1 MTKRMKRR
9 SANRLGFTLVETLA
23 TLALLCFLVAVLG
36 PMLVR
41 VSRQSSSVTANQY
54 RTASLLAAASKAM
67 TTRADQLAA
76 GCTTDTTTA
85 FRHTTCSVIVDTL
98 PSLRRVRIVVAPADS
113 ILAAPDTV
121 TLYRVNATYIN
132 PFNSPP

>member
-1 MTKRMKRR
+1 MTEAPRSNLAGRR
-9 SANRLGFTLVETLA
+9 GFTLVETLA

-41 VSRQSSSVTANQY
+41 VSRQSSGVTASQY
-54 RTASLLAAASKAM
+54 RTAALLAAASRAM
-67 TTRADQLAA
+67 TKPANALTA

-98 PSLRRVRIVVAPADS
+98 PSLRRVQIVVTPVDS
-113 ILAAPDTV
+113 ILTAPDTV
-121 TLYRVNATYIN
+121 TLYRVNASYTN
-132 PFNSPP
+132 PFNTPP